1 MREKKNSHCYFDGN
15 HSDAF
20 IYSKINFNLKKY
32 NNSELLKDEEIK
44 ILKNNG
50 CWAEDWKLIHVKRP
64 FDPALVHSTGFYGT
78 VYIGRLEKGVLQF
91 HGVDHPIGIYS
102 CQITSSCI
110 DDYSSLSQ
118 STVSCSVIGKNVIIH
133 NCGELSSD
141 PDAFKKPVVI
151 GAGNE
156 REGREAVLFSGI
168 TLRQIWLQTHLK
180 EHDLFHQFLS
190 EFTEQ
195 KLSAATPFTYIDD
208 SCVIENTKAVRSV
221 KLLRRGII
229 SGATRVE
236 ECIISSTSVN
246 RTAVCDNAIVRRS
259 FIGSGVNIESGAFVE
274 QCFLDRQVTVK
285 QGARVIQSAVGANS
299 TIACGEVQNCF
310 IAPLHEQ
317 HHNSSFLIAA
327 DIGGQSNIA
336 SGANLGSN
344 HNSRA
349 NDGEMVS
356 GRGFWAG
363 LSTSVKYCSYFAPF
377 TLLAKSSFAYEL
389 DIKLPF
395 ALVSDNVR
403 DNTLDV
409 MPAYWWRHNMYALFR
424 NNWKF
429 QKRLGKGTEGVEYQ
443 FMAPDTAEDIQKA
456 LELLRSYKKSI
467 PDHEM
472 ENSSRKVKILGIDE
486 GIKAYKEMLLW
497 YGVSTVLAWLD
508 RPGVR
513 PGKYND
519 IPIDNSKGTWGWTNV
534 CGHLVCDVDL
544 KQLVQDTEKGEFI
557 SWDDIEERFERFD
570 LEYPKT
576 RFAHALH
583 ILAML
588 YGKKQ
593 FDRPMLE
600 KIKKD
605 YEKLSDKIRAQIIV
619 TRTKDF
625 ENKFRKINVKEDDCL
640 VEILSII

>member
-1 MREKKNSHCYFDGN
+1 MRENKNSHCYFDGN
-15 HSDAF
+15 HSDISIF
-20 IYSKINFNLKKY
+20 SKLNLKKF
-32 NNSELLKDEEIK
+32 NNSELLKDEEVK
-44 ILKNNG
+44 ILENNG
-50 CWAEDWKLIHVKRP
+50 CWAEDWNLIHVKRP
-64 FDPALVHSTGFYGT
+64 FDPNLIRATGFYGT
-78 VYIGRLEKGVLQF
+78 VYIGRLEKGILQF
-91 HGVDHPIGIYS
+91 HGVDHPIGIYG

-110 DDYSSLSQ
+110 DDYSSLSW
-118 STVSCSVIGKNVIIH
+118 STVSCAVIGRNVIIH
-133 NCGELSSD
+133 HCNELSAS
-141 PDAFKKPVVI
+141 PDAFKTPVVI

-156 REGREAVLFSGI
+156 KSGREAVLFSGI
-168 TLRQIWLQTHLK
+168 TMNGIWLQTHLNDH
-180 EHDLFHQFLS
+180 ELFHQLLS
-190 EFTEQ
+190 EFTVQ
-195 KLSAATPFTYIDD
+195 KLAEALPFSFIDD
-208 SCVIENTKAVRSV
+208 SCVIENTRAVRSV
-221 KLLRRGII
+221 KMGRRCII

-236 ECIISSTSVN
+236 ECVIGSTSLS
-246 RTAVCDNAIVRRS
+246 RSTVCDNAVVKKS
-259 FIGSGVNIESGAFVE
+259 FIGSGVNIESGSFVD
-274 QCFLDRQVTVK
+274 QCFIDKNVTVK
-285 QGARVIQSAVGANS
+285 QGARVIQCAVGSSS

-310 IAPLHEQ
+310 IAPLHQQ

-349 NDGEMVS
+349 NDGEMVA

-395 ALVSDNVR
+395 ALVSDNIKE
-403 DNTLDV
+403 NTLDV

-429 QKRLGKGTEGVEYQ
+429 QNRLGKEGNCIECQ
-443 FMAPDTAEDIQKA
+443 FMAPDTAEEIQKA
-456 LELLRSYKKSI
+456 LELLKAYKKKV
-467 PDHEM
+467 PAYDM
-472 ENSSRKVKILGIDE
+472 ENSKRKVQILGIDE
-486 GIKAYKEMLLW
+486 GISAYEEMLLW
-497 YGVSTVLAWLD
+497 YGVSTVLAWLK
-508 RPGVR
+508 RPGVT

-519 IPIDNSKGTWGWTNV
+519 IPLDASKKIWGWTNV

-544 KQLVQDTEKGEFI
+544 KQLVQDTEKGEFM

-583 ILAML
+583 ILAVL

-593 FDRPMLE
+593 FDQEMLD
-600 KIKKD
+600 KIEKD
-605 YEKLSDKIRAQIIV
+605 YEKLSEKIKNQIIA

-625 ENKFRKINVKEDDCL
+625 ENKFRKNILMEDDSL

>member
-1 MREKKNSHCYFDGN
+1 MREKKNSHCYFNVGYP
-15 HSDAF
+15 SSGIF
-20 IYSKINFNLKKY
+20 SKFNLKKF
-32 NNSELLKDEEIK
+32 NNTTLLKDEEVK
-44 ILKNNG
+44 ILEKNG
-50 CWAEDWKLIHVKRP
+50 CWAENWEQVRVKRP
-64 FDPALVHSTGFYGT
+64 FDPSLVHGTGFYGN
-78 VYIGRLEKGVLQF
+78 VYIGRLEKGFIQF
-91 HGVDHPIGIYS
+91 HGVSHPIGICG

-110 DDYSSLSQ
+110 DDYSSLSN
-118 STVSCSVIGKNVIIH
+118 STISESLIGRNVIIH
-133 NCGELSSD
+133 NCGEISSD
-141 PDAFKKPVVI
+141 PDAFKKPVII

-156 REGREAVLFSGI
+156 KAGREAVLFNGI
-168 TLRQIWLQTHLK
+168 TLSEIWLQTHYKSNEL
-180 EHDLFHQFLS
+180 LQQFLAQ
-190 EFTEQ
+190 FTEQ
-195 KLSAATPFTYIDD
+195 KLSAATPYTVIEEN
-208 SCVIENTKAVRSV
+208 CVIENTRAVRSV
-221 KLLRRGII
+221 KLGRRGVI
-229 SGATRVE
+229 SGATRVD
-236 ECIISSTSVN
+236 ECVIASSAAG
-246 RTAVCDNAIVRRS
+246 RTAICDNAVVMQS
-259 FIGSGVNIESGAFVE
+259 YIGSGVNIESGAFVQ
-274 QCFLDRQVTVK
+274 QCFLDAHVTIK
-285 QGARVIQSAVGANS
+285 QYARVIQSAVGLRS

-327 DIGGQSNIA
+327 GIGGQSNIA

-349 NDGEMVS
+349 NDGEMVV

-395 ALVSDNVR
+395 ALVSDNVKE
-403 DNTLDV
+403 NTLDV

-429 QKRLGKGTEGVEYQ
+429 QKRLGKGAEGIEYQ

-456 LELLRSYKKSI
+456 LELLKAYKKKV
-467 PDHEM
+467 PAHDL
-472 ENSSRKVKILGIDE
+472 ENSVRKVQILGIDE

-497 YGVSTVLAWLD
+497 YGVSTVLAWLG
-508 RPGVR
+508 RPGVA
-513 PGKYND
+513 PGKYKD
-519 IPIDNSKGTWGWTNV
+519 IPVDASKGTWGWTNV
-534 CGHLVCDVDL
+534 CGHLVCDVDI
-544 KQLVQDTEKGEFI
+544 KQMVQDIEKGDFI
-557 SWDDIEERFERFD
+557 SWDDVEERFECFD

-583 ILAML
+583 ILALL

-593 FDRPMLE
+593 FDQEMMD
-600 KIKKD
+600 KIEKD
-605 YEKLSDKIRAQIIV
+605 YSKLSDKIKKQIIA

-625 ENKFRKINVKEDDCL
+625 ENKFRKNTVKEDDSL

>member
-1 MREKKNSHCYFDGN
+1 MREKKNSHCYFNVGYPDSGI
-15 HSDAF
+15 F
-20 IYSKINFNLKKY
+20 SKFNLKKF
-32 NNSELLKDEEIK
+32 NNATLLKDEEVK
-44 ILKNNG
+44 ILENNG
-50 CWAEDWKLIHVKRP
+50 CWAEDWKQIHVKRP
-64 FDPALVHSTGFYGT
+64 FDPSLIRSTGFYGN
-78 VYIGRLEKGVLQF
+78 VYIGRLEKGFIQF
-91 HGVDHPIGIYS
+91 HGVSHPIGIYG

-110 DDYSSLSQ
+110 DDYSSLSR
-118 STVSCSVIGKNVIIH
+118 STISESLIGRNVIIH
-133 NCGELSSD
+133 DCSELSTD

-156 REGREAVLFSGI
+156 KAGREAVLFSGI
-168 TLRQIWLQTHLK
+168 TMQEIWMQAHLK
-180 EHDLFHQFLS
+180 SHDILQQFIAQ
-190 EFTEQ
+190 FNQ
-195 KLSAATPFTYIDD
+195 AKLAAAAPYTVIEEN
-208 SCVIENTKAVRSV
+208 CVIENTKAVRSV
-221 KLLRRGII
+221 KLGRRGII
-229 SGATRVE
+229 SGASRVE
-236 ECIISSTSVN
+236 ECVIGSGSAS
-246 RTAVCDNAIVRRS
+246 RTAICDNAVVKQS
-259 FIGSGVNIESGAFVE
+259 FIGGGVNIESGAFVE
-274 QCFLDRQVTVK
+274 QCFLDKQVTIK
-285 QGARVIQSAVGANS
+285 QYARVIQSAVGSNS

-327 DIGGQSNIA
+327 DIGGQCNIA

-349 NDGEMVS
+349 NDGELAA

-363 LSTSVKYCSYFAPF
+363 LSTSVKYCSSFAPF

-395 ALVSDNVR
+395 ALVSDNIKE
-403 DNTLDV
+403 NTLAV

-429 QKRLGKGTEGVEYQ
+429 QKRLGKTGDGIEYR
-443 FMAPDTAEDIQKA
+443 FMAPDTAEEVQKA
-456 LELLRSYKKSI
+456 LDLLKEYKKKI
-467 PDHEM
+467 PAFTM
-472 ENSSRKVKILGIDE
+472 ENSSRKVQILGIDE

-497 YGVSTVLAWLD
+497 YGVSTVLEWLGK
-508 RPGVR
+508 PGVKAD
-513 PGKYND
+513 KYKD
-519 IPIDNSKGTWGWTNV
+519 IPVDASKKTWGWTNV

-544 KQLVQDTEKGEFI
+544 KQLVQDIEKGDFI
-557 SWDDIEERFERFD
+557 SWDDVEERFERLD

-583 ILAML
+583 ILAVL

-593 FDRPMLE
+593 FDQAMLD

-605 YEKLSDKIRAQIIV
+605 YEKLSDKIKKQIIA
-619 TRTKDF
+619 TRKKDF
-625 ENKFRKINVKEDDCL
+625 ENKFRKNVLKEDDSL

>member
-1 MREKKNSHCYFDGN
+1 MREKKNSHCYFEGSN
-15 HSDAF
+15 SDDF
-20 IYSKINFNLKKY
+20 IFSNFNLKKF
-32 NNSELLKDEEIK
+32 NNCELLKDEEVK
-44 ILKNNG
+44 ILENNG
-50 CWAEDWKLIHVKRP
+50 CWAENWKRIYVRRP
-64 FDPALVHSTGFYGT
+64 FDPALVRGTGFYGT
-78 VYIGRLEKGVLQF
+78 VYIGSLEKGINQF
-91 HGVDHPIGIYS
+91 HGVDHPIGIYG

-110 DDYSSLSQ
+110 GDYSSLSG
-118 STVSCSVIGKNVIIH
+118 STVSCSSIGKNVIIH
-133 NCGELSSD
+133 NCSELSSD
-141 PDAFKKPVVI
+141 PEAFKKPVII

-168 TLRQIWLQTHLK
+168 SLQEIWLQTHLK
-180 EHDLFHQFLS
+180 EHELFQQLLS

-195 KLSAATPFTYIDD
+195 KLSAATPYTFIDD
-208 SCVIENTKAVRSV
+208 YCVIENTKAVRSV
-221 KLLRRGII
+221 SLLRRGVI
-229 SGATRVE
+229 SGVTRVE
-236 ECIISSTSVN
+236 ECVIGSSSLS
-246 RTAVCDNAIVRRS
+246 RTAVCDNAIVKRS
-259 FIGSGVNIESGAFVE
+259 FVGSGVNIESGAYVD
-274 QCFLDRQVTVK
+274 QCFLDKNVTIK
-285 QGARVIQSAVGANS
+285 QGARVIQSAVGCNS
-299 TIACGEVQNCF
+299 TVACAEVQNCF

-344 HNSRA
+344 HNSRS
-349 NDGEMVS
+349 NDGEMIA

-395 ALVSDNVR
+395 SLVSDNIKE
-403 DNTLDV
+403 NTLDV

-429 QKRLGKGTEGVEYQ
+429 QKRLGKGCEGVEYK
-443 FMAPDTAEDIQKA
+443 FMAPDTAEEIQKA
-456 LELLRSYKKSI
+456 LELLRSYRKNI
-467 PDHEM
+467 PAHDM
-472 ENSSRKVKILGIDE
+472 ENSGRKVQILGIDD

-497 YGVSTVLAWLD
+497 YGVSTVLDWLG
-508 RPGVR
+508 RPGVTA
-513 PGKYND
+513 GKYDN
-519 IPIDNSKGTWGWTNV
+519 IPIDSSKKVWGWTNV

-557 SWDDIEERFERFD
+557 SWEDIDERLARFD

-583 ILAML
+583 ILAVL

-593 FDRPMLE
+593 FDQDMQN

-605 YEKLSDKIRAQIIV
+605 YEKLSEKIKNQIIV

-625 ENKFRKINVKEDDCL
+625 ENRFRKNSLKEDDCL
-640 VEILSII
+640 VDILSII

>member
-1 MREKKNSHCYFDGN
+1 MREKKNSHCYFNVGYPDSGI
-15 HSDAF
+15 F
-20 IYSKINFNLKKY
+20 SKFNLKKFN
-32 NNSELLKDEEIK
+32 NNSTHLKDEEVK
-44 ILKNNG
+44 ILENNG
-50 CWAEDWKLIHVKRP
+50 CWAENWKQIQVKRP
-64 FDPALVHSTGFYGT
+64 FDPSLIRGTGFYGT
-78 VYIGRLEKGVLQF
+78 VYIGRLEKGFIQF
-91 HGVDHPIGIYS
+91 HGVSHPIGIYG

-118 STVSCSVIGKNVIIH
+118 STISESLIGRNVIIH
-133 NCGELSSD
+133 NCPELSSD
-141 PDAFKKPVVI
+141 PDAFKKPVII

-156 REGREAVLFSGI
+156 KAGREAVLFGGI
-168 TLRQIWLQTHLK
+168 TMQEIWMQTRLK
-180 EHDLFHQFLS
+180 EHELLQQFLE
-190 EFTEQ
+190 EFNQ
-195 KLSAATPFTYIDD
+195 AKLAAATPYTVIEEN
-208 SCVIENTKAVRSV
+208 CVIENTKAVRSV
-221 KLLRRGII
+221 KLGRRGVI

-236 ECIISSTSVN
+236 ECVIASSAAG
-246 RTAVCDNAIVRRS
+246 RTAICDNAIVKQAY
-259 FIGSGVNIESGAFVE
+259 IGSGVNIESGAFVE
-274 QCFLDRQVTVK
+274 QCFLDKLVTIK
-285 QGARVIQSAVGANS
+285 QYARVIQSAVGSNS

-327 DIGGQSNIA
+327 GIGGQSNIA

-349 NDGEMVS
+349 NDGTMEA

-403 DNTLDV
+403 ENTLDV

-429 QKRLGKGTEGVEYQ
+429 HKRLGKGSESIECR
-443 FMAPDTAEDIQKA
+443 FMAPDTAEEIQKG
-456 LELLRSYKKSI
+456 LELLKTYKKKI
-467 PDHEM
+467 PSYDM
-472 ENSSRKVKILGIDE
+472 ENSKRKVKILGIDE

-497 YGVSTVLAWLD
+497 YGVSTVLEWLG
-508 RPGVR
+508 RPGVN
-513 PGKYND
+513 PDKYDD
-519 IPIDNSKGTWGWTNV
+519 IPIDASKSTWGWTNV
-534 CGHLVCDVDL
+534 CGHLVCDVDI
-544 KQLVQDTEKGEFI
+544 KQLVQDTEKGDLI

-583 ILAML
+583 ILAVL
-588 YGKKQ
+588 YGKNQ
-593 FDRPMLE
+593 FDRDMLE

-605 YEKLSDKIRAQIIV
+605 YDKLSEKVKKQIIA

-625 ENKFRKINVKEDDCL
+625 ENKFRKDVLEEDDCL